1 MKIIMAETKH
11 CPYCGEEILTVA
23 KKCKYC
29 GKWLPEETSPVL
41 QQVAP
46 QAKRMTTCPC
56 CAEEIEEGTT
66 VCPYCHETLVQEEK
80 PKEESPV
87 KGKPKVRTS
96 AVPFTPSAKAEVTL
110 PEITQIT
117 EEVKGA
123 GISGAFNGAFV
134 GHIEAMTLTLNFRSV
149 TADAV
154 KLAEPRNHQLDLR
167 AAQQY
172 WDNTAGK
179 FVQQAVK
186 HVLMVTPTKFAPG
199 KLAPAAS
206 AEASGE
212 YAATYFATYID
223 GKKVLEIDII
233 NFIYYV
239 NGTDYLAD
247 VRKALG
253 KA

>member
-1 MKIIMAETKH
+1 MK
-11 CPYCGEEILTVA
+11 VDN
-23 KKCKYC
+23 
-29 GKWLPEETSPVL
+29 
-41 QQVAP
+41 
-46 QAKRMTTCPC
+46 
-56 CAEEIEEGTT
+56 GTT
-66 VCPYCHETLVQEEK
+66 NF
-80 PKEESPV
+80 
-87 KGKPKVRTS
+87 
-96 AVPFTPSAKAEVTL
+96 AVYEDATEFYGMAEVTL

-233 NFIYYV
+233 KMV
-239 NGTDYLAD
+239 C
-247 VRKALG
+247 
-253 KA
+253 

>member
-1 MKIIMAETKH
+1 MK
-11 CPYCGEEILTVA
+11 VDN
-23 KKCKYC
+23 
-29 GKWLPEETSPVL
+29 
-41 QQVAP
+41 
-46 QAKRMTTCPC
+46 
-56 CAEEIEEGTT
+56 GTT
-66 VCPYCHETLVQEEK
+66 NF
-80 PKEESPV
+80 
-87 KGKPKVRTS
+87 
-96 AVPFTPSAKAEVTL
+96 AVYEDATEFYGMAEVTL

-123 GISGAFNGAFV
+123 GISGV

>member
-1 MKIIMAETKH
+1 MKVDNGTTNFAVYEDATEFYGMAE
-11 CPYCGEEILTVA
+11 A
-23 KKCKYC
+23 
-29 GKWLPEETSPVL
+29 
-41 QQVAP
+41 
-46 QAKRMTTCPC
+46 
-56 CAEEIEEGTT
+56 
-66 VCPYCHETLVQEEK
+66 
-80 PKEESPV
+80 
-87 KGKPKVRTS
+87 
-96 AVPFTPSAKAEVTL
+96 TL
-110 PEITQIT
+110 PEISQIT

-123 GISGAFNGAFV
+123 GIAGAFNGAFV

-149 TADAV
+149 TADAI

-172 WDNTAGK
+172 WDNSACK
-179 FVQQAVK
+179 FIQQAVK
-186 HVLMVTPTKFAPG
+186 HVQMVTPTQFAPG

-233 NFIYYV
+233 NFIYYI